1 MSQPLTLRT
10 EEGDELI
17 DLDEFEA
24 RCKRG
29 EISPQSLV
37 KFPPVTGDTFVQAC
51 DLPMFQTLH
60 QPRRAYFSRAF
71 RFSRWPWI
79 TTAVIFLNLIV
90 YVWTVNQGPLDLDAM
105 VRFGGKAGPLILD
118 VGEFWR
124 LFTANFLHRN
134 ALHIGLNMF
143 VLFNVGGALEN
154 AYRPLDY
161 LWLLLI
167 SGLATMTA
175 SLFLADAVS
184 VGASGMVYGC
194 LGGIV
199 IFGLKYRSIL
209 PSRYRRVLGE
219 AAIPIVLIFL
229 WIGWTSVGVDNS
241 AHLGG
246 LLAGLVV
253 APFLRPRLLAER
265 PRSPWSPA
273 LRAIPALGL
282 LMVLLFGD
290 TIFAAHLPPLRTER
304 DDKFGISVPVPEQWR
319 RGANRLGQLAYN
331 NGLPDLGRAT
341 FAAEAVIGS
350 EPADAAAEALRFC
363 SEDLQPR
370 GVGEGVLKV
379 TPSQPKPAKIGD
391 RDALL
396 VRADFEESFG
406 TTHLL
411 AYFVPRGDVVYRL
424 VFTYPAAYPAYDH
437 VVEQMVAGMRFDE
450 PESVRQAR
458 AAALLFPNAG
468 WAWAQLGESLRRIG
482 EFSSAAEA
490 LRVAVKADPND
501 VPVRAQY
508 ALALLQSGQIEE
520 GCNAADDAVVYGPK
534 DARALE
540 IAARCE
546 LARGDT
552 AAALLRIH
560 TAREFAPQDPRL
572 KTAEDKLRAAL
583 AEQQQ

>member
-17 DLDEFEA
+17 DLPEFEA
-24 RCKRG
+24 RVRRG
-29 EISPQSLV
+29 EVSPQSLV

-51 DLPMFQTLH
+51 DLPMFQALH
-60 QPRRAYFSRAF
+60 EPRRAYFSRAF
-71 RFSRWPWI
+71 RFSKFPWI
-79 TTAVIFLNLIV
+79 TSALIFVNLSV
-90 YVWTVNQGPLDLDAM
+90 YVFTVRQGPLDLDAM

-118 VGEFWR
+118 LGEFWR

-161 LWLLLI
+161 LWLLFV

-175 SLFLADAVS
+175 SLLLADAVS
-184 VGASGMVYGC
+184 VGASGMVYGA
-194 LGGIV
+194 LGAVV

-209 PSRYRRVLGE
+209 PSRYRRVLAE

-246 LLAGLVV
+246 LLAGLCV
-253 APFLRPRLLAER
+253 APFLRPRLLEEKA
-265 PRSPWSPA
+265 PSKWGPMLKAAPA
-273 LRAIPALGL
+273 FAMIAVLVSGDALFAGQIPL
-282 LMVLLFGD
+282 L
-290 TIFAAHLPPLRTER
+290 TIRR
-304 DDKFGISVPVPEQWR
+304 DDKFGISVPVPNRWR

-341 FAAEAVIGS
+341 FAAEAVVS
-350 EPADAAAEALRFC
+350 REPADAALVAARFVA
-363 SEDLQPR
+363 EDLQPK

-379 TPSQPKPAKIGD
+379 RPSAPRPARLGD
-391 RDALL
+391 RDAL
-396 VRADFEESFG
+396 VVKATFDETFG

-424 VFTYPAAYPAYDH
+424 VFTYPDAYPAYER
-437 VVEQMVAGMRFDE
+437 VVEQMVSGMRFDE

-458 AAALLFPNAG
+458 ALALLFPNA
-468 WAWAQLGESLRRIG
+468 AWSWGELGESLRRIG
-482 EFSSAAEA
+482 ESAQAADA
-490 LRVAVKADPND
+490 LRVAVKAEPSN
-501 VPVRAQY
+501 VIWRSQ
-508 ALALLQSGQIEE
+508 LALSLLQAGQIEE
-520 GCNAADDAVVYGPK
+520 GCKAADDAVLYGPR
-534 DARALE
+534 DIRALE
-540 IAARCE
+540 VAARCE
-546 LARGDT
+546 LSRGDS
-552 AAALLRIH
+552 AAALLRLH
-560 TAREFAPQDPRL
+560 SAREVAPQDERL
-572 KTAEDKLRAAL
+572 KAAEDKLRASL
-583 AEQQQ
+583 AEKQP